1 MWINMGE
8 YLKFI
13 IYFIIGGSILTLVTF
28 YGTRDKG
35 ILAAFIAMFPIVTV
49 MSIVTIYS
57 QAGSLPVLNYVIGLL
72 ILTPIWILFLFCI
85 VYLLPRLGLFVALGI
100 GLVVYLI
107 LSIYII
113 YYL

>member
-1 MWINMGE
+1 MGE

-13 IYFIIGGSILTLVTF
+13 IYFIIGGSILTLVTY
-28 YGTRDKG
+28 YGRDKG

-49 MSIVTIYS
+49 MSIITIYN

-85 VYLLPRLGLFVALGI
+85 VYLLPRLGLFAALGI
-100 GLVVYLI
+100 GIVMYLI